1 MKTSFRQ
8 RVLIAVGISAGLL
21 ASLNLFAQSSSANQ
35 FAASTYTINSQTDY
49 VAAVESIQ
57 TLAGTLYDA
66 HVKYPALAYT
76 HVYNQDGSLMGF
88 AVTGVPLSSEAD
100 KISLNLMQLE
110 MLGNAVHHMDFAYL
124 PVTKDE
130 KLSSRISRKKAM
142 QNTAEQDAVL
152 ASIHPN
158 DIIASTKQ

>member
-21 ASLNLFAQSSSANQ
+21 ASLNLFAQNSSANQ
-35 FAASTYTINSQTDY
+35 FVSSYTINSQTDY

-76 HVYNQDGSLMGF
+76 HIYNQDGSLMGF
-88 AVTGVPLSSEAD
+88 AVSGVPQSSEAD

-110 MLGNAVHHMDFAYL
+110 MLGNAVHHMDLAYL
-124 PVTKDE
+124 PITKDD
-130 KLSSRISRKKAM
+130 KLSSRISKKKAM
-142 QNTAEQDAVL
+142 QNTSEQDAML

-158 DIIASTKQ
+158 DIIASAKQ

>member
-21 ASLNLFAQSSSANQ
+21 ASFSLFAQNSSMNRSAVAQ
-35 FAASTYTINSQTDY
+35 YTITSQSDY
-49 VAAVESIQ
+49 VAAAESIQ
-57 TLAGTLYDA
+57 ILAVKLYDA

-76 HVYNQDGSLMGF
+76 HVYNHDGSLMGF
-88 AVTGVPLSSEAD
+88 TVTGVPQSGEAD
-100 KISLNLMQLE
+100 KISASLMELE
-110 MLGNAVHHMDFAYL
+110 MLGNAINSMDVAYL
-124 PVTKDE
+124 PETKNE

-142 QNTAEQDAVL
+142 ENTSEHDAMM

-158 DIIASTKQ
+158 DIIASSKH